1 MAKKTERRLPSRISI
16 SADHAGVARCKPMI
30 PTESLKAYFDRA
42 RRFDQDRAMQIER
55 SSRIAWSIASV
66 SAVIAGVAV
75 FAVAGLT
82 PLKTVEPF
90 VVRVDNATG
99 IVDVVSALTSTAG
112 TYDEAVTKYFAAK
125 YVRAREGY
133 VWSEAEENFRT
144 IALLSTQAEQAR
156 FSDIYRG
163 SNPQSPQNVYGRAA
177 TARITIASISLINEN
192 VVSVRYMRT
201 ITRGEEARSSHWVA
215 TLTYSYA
222 NAPMSATDRLVNP
235 LGFAVSD
242 YRADPEAIN

>member
-1 MAKKTERRLPSRISI
+1 MVST
-16 SADHAGVARCKPMI
+16 DN
-30 PTESLKAYFDRA
+30 LKSYFEKA
-42 RRFDQDRAMQIER
+42 RRFDQDRMMQIER
-55 SSRIAWSIASV
+55 SNRIAWAIAIASSIV
-66 SAVIAGVAV
+66 AGVAV

-90 VVRVDNATG
+90 VVRVDNSTG

-133 VWSEAEENFRT
+133 VWSEAQENFRT

-156 FSDIYRG
+156 FSAIYRG
-163 SNPQSPQNVYGRAA
+163 SNPESPQNTYGRGA
-177 TARITIASISLINEN
+177 TARINIASISLINQN

-201 ITRGEEARSSHWVA
+201 VTRGDEVILLGENQS
-215 TLTYSYA
+215 TYI
-222 NAPMSATDRLVNP
+222 P
-235 LGFAVSD
+235 LGVKHRLENPGVVPLELIEVQSGSYLGEDDIVRFEDV
-242 YRADPEAIN
+242 YGRG

>member
-1 MAKKTERRLPSRISI
+1 MA
-16 SADHAGVARCKPMI
+16 VARGENMI
-30 PTESLKAYFDRA
+30 STDNLKSYFEKA
-42 RRFDQDRAMQIER
+42 RRFDQDRMMQIER
-55 SSRIAWSIASV
+55 SNRIAWSIAIVAS
-66 SAVIAGVAV
+66 VIAGVSV

-90 VVRVDNATG
+90 VVRVDNSTG

-133 VWSEAEENFRT
+133 VWSEAQENFRT

-156 FSDIYRG
+156 FSAIYRG
-163 SNPQSPQNVYGRAA
+163 SNPESPQNTYGRAA
-177 TARITIASISLINEN
+177 IARINIASISLINQN

-201 ITRGEEARSSHWVA
+201 ITRGDEVRTSHWVA

-222 NAPMSATDRLVNP
+222 NAPMSSTDRLVNP
-235 LGFAVSD
+235 LGFAVSE

>member
-1 MAKKTERRLPSRISI
+1 MVMT
-16 SADHAGVARCKPMI
+16 DD
-30 PTESLKAYFDRA
+30 LKNYFEKA
-42 RRFDQDRAMQIER
+42 RRFDQDRMLQVER
-55 SSRIAWSIASV
+55 SNRVAWSIAIVASIV
-66 SAVIAGVAV
+66 AGASI

-90 VVRVDNATG
+90 VVRVDNSTG
-99 IVDVVSALTSTAG
+99 IVDVVSALTSSAG

-144 IALLSTQAEQAR
+144 IALLSTQAEQTR
-156 FSDIYRG
+156 FATVYRG
-163 SNPQSPQNVYGRAA
+163 SNPESPQNIYSRDAA
-177 TARITIASISLINEN
+177 ARINIASISLINQN

-201 ITRGEEARSSHWVA
+201 ITRGDDVRTTHWVA
-215 TLTYSYA
+215 TLTFSYA
-222 NAPMSATDRLVNP
+222 NVPMSSTDRLVNP
-235 LGFAVSD
+235 LGFAVSE

>member
-1 MAKKTERRLPSRISI
+1 MVTT
-16 SADHAGVARCKPMI
+16 DD
-30 PTESLKAYFDRA
+30 LKSYFEKA
-42 RRFDQDRAMQIER
+42 RRFDQDRMLQVER
-55 SSRIAWSIASV
+55 SNRIAWSIASV
-66 SAVIAGVAV
+66 ASIIASASI
-75 FAVAGLT
+75 FAIAGLT

-90 VVRVDNATG
+90 VVRVDNSTG

-144 IALLSTQAEQAR
+144 IALLSTQAEQTR
-156 FSDIYRG
+156 FAAVYRG
-163 SNPQSPQNVYGRAA
+163 SNPESPQNAYGRGA
-177 TARITIASISLINEN
+177 TAKINIASISLINQN

-201 ITRGEEARSSHWVA
+201 ITRGDDVRTTHWVA
-215 TLTYSYA
+215 TLTFSYA
-222 NAPMSATDRLVNP
+222 TVPMSSTDRLVNP
-235 LGFAVSD
+235 LGFAVSE